1 METNIKQNPHNFAT
15 DVAFFEKVTVQNL
28 REVIMMSRKSNGIDR
43 RPEVAFVST
52 YPPTECGLATF
63 TQDMLHAVERHGWH
77 GLVISADH
85 DDYIDHPDP
94 FVIYQIRREQIGD
107 YVEAAELLNH
117 SQVRAVSL
125 QHEYGIFGGEMGE
138 YIIPFLSRLE
148 VPVVTTLHTVVPHPS
163 EAMRDILRKVVLHSE
178 AVVVM
183 AGTAVHLLREVYDV
197 PTDHVYVIPHGAP
210 EPLPI
215 AVNEAKALIGFSGRT
230 VCSTFGLVS
239 RGKGLE
245 YVIRALPEVVKQFPN
260 VVYLVLG
267 ETHPKVRARE
277 GEAYREMLMAEAER
291 LGLQEH
297 VVFEN
302 RYLTLEDIRL
312 YLRATDLYITP
323 YLNPDQIT
331 SGTLAYALAAG
342 CVVLSTPY
350 LYAREV
356 LADGGGML
364 VQFRDPDSIADAIVQ
379 LLSDPVLMRYHRAVA
394 QQKAFSLSWD
404 AVGRAY
410 ANLFDRVGRLPK
422 YLLSVVESAGVSRY
436 ISERVS

>member
-1 METNIKQNPHNFAT
+1 
-15 DVAFFEKVTVQNL
+15 
-28 REVIMMSRKSNGIDR
+28 MSRKSNGIDM

-63 TQDMLHAVERHGWH
+63 TQDVLNAVERHGWR
-77 GLVISADH
+77 GLVVSADH
-85 DDYIDHPDP
+85 EDYIDHPDP
-94 FVIYQIRREQIGD
+94 RVIYQIRREEMGD
-107 YVEAAELLNH
+107 YVEAAELLNR
-117 SQVRAVSL
+117 SQVRVVSL

-138 YIIPFLSRLE
+138 YIIPFLRRLE
-148 VPVVTTLHTVVPHPS
+148 VPVVTTLHTVVPRPTDV
-163 EAMRDILRKVVLHSE
+163 MRDILRKVVLHSD

-183 AGTAVHLLREVYDV
+183 ATTAVHLLREVYEV
-197 PTDHVYVIPHGAP
+197 PTDNVYVIPHGAP
-210 EPLPI
+210 APLPI
-215 AVNEAKALIGFSGRT
+215 AQQEAKALIGFSGRT
-230 VCSTFGLVS
+230 VLSTFGLVS

-245 YVIRALPEVVKQFPN
+245 YVIRALPEVVKQFPK
-260 VVYLVLG
+260 VVYLILG

-277 GEAYREMLMAEAER
+277 GEEYREMLMAEVER

-302 RYLTLEDIRL
+302 RYLSLEDIRL

-342 CVVLSTPY
+342 CVVISTPY
-350 LYAREV
+350 LYAQEV

-364 VQFRDPDSIADAIVQ
+364 VEFRNPDSIADAILQ
-379 LLSDPVLMRYHRAVA
+379 LLSDPMLMRYHRAVA
-394 QQKAFSLSWD
+394 QKKAAMLSWD

-410 ANLFDRVGRLPK
+410 ANLF
-422 YLLSVVESAGVSRY
+422 
-436 ISERVS
+436 ERVARVPTHPFTAVPSSAVSEFIQQRAVS